1 MERLDRQNVY
11 PSACFT
17 AEGMVVVWSTHV
29 ADPKGGWSAASPEAS
44 NIGGGKRAVVKLP
57 E

>member
-1 MERLDRQNVY
+1 
-11 PSACFT
+11 
-17 AEGMVVVWSTHV
+17 MVVVWSTHV